1 MPVWSVLTNL
11 VVQVRAQ
18 SQRENSKLRTQL
30 RRQMATAKELSQ
42 EVERLRS
49 ALVEHKQQR
58 EAAALRLADA
68 ERQVRRAVYA
78 GRGTVF
84 VPYEFMRHPGGKRQA
99 SNTAAVAHAGP
110 DSGPPVIPGD
120 IDNCG
125 FSRSY
130 VVACARTWAAPRG
143 TRQTIIKLQPAVPAH
158 CASDTTHS
166 TQQPTPTVTRQS
178 HISGNILKAAE
189 RAAVH
194 SQQELQNTPGAMQIF
209 VRALNARR

>member
-1 MPVWSVLTNL
+1 MLSLSEKTQNFAPSSDGKWPLPRSCHKKSSASA
-11 VVQVRAQ
+11 VRWWNTSSSERRLHCGSLMQ
-18 SQRENSKLRTQL
+18 SARC
-30 RRQMATAKELSQ
+30 
-42 EVERLRS
+42 
-49 ALVEHKQQR
+49 
-58 EAAALRLADA
+58 AAL
-68 ERQVRRAVYA
+68 YA

-84 VPYEFMRHPGGKRQA
+84 VPYEFIRHPGGKRQA

>member
-110 DSGPPVIPGD
+110 DSGPPVISIFAGLSGSWKRCMRSDMDSPPGYATD
-120 IDNCG
+120 HHQA
-125 FSRSY
+125 S
-130 VVACARTWAAPRG
+130 
-143 TRQTIIKLQPAVPAH
+143 PAH

-189 RAAVH
+189 RAA
-194 SQQELQNTPGAMQIF
+194 S
-209 VRALNARR
+209 